1 VDTLRGNLELFSLE
15 AITGLLASTRKTG
28 ALRITSE
35 DLNVRFFF
43 VSGALV
49 YATTRKHDGTVNDLR
64 GRSTE
69 IRDRRRDW
77 SLSLPELLRH
87 QITDVLVRVLRRSG
101 GEFSF
106 DEGVTTTALPSGRTL
121 SYNAAEMIE
130 RARERLAEW
139 RDIEGAI
146 PDPSVRYRLAPHLPS
161 DQMEITV
168 EAKLWTVLAAVADG
182 ATASDLAARLGVF
195 EFPAAKKLAELVREG
210 LLVPAQPVVEHH
222 GDTTDEVVVDE
233 DETVVEPVEDVVRI
247 VVEPVADAPASAGDE
262 LVRDSIEVVE
272 AVWLPPPR
280 SDEPPYGVETASHAL
295 AEWGGTADA
304 NGGTVDTGGSTA
316 GHADGDPSPDPAD
329 APPWPGGTRS
339 VRDPL
344 PDVPGLPPDVPF
356 GPAGF

>member
-28 ALRITSE
+28 ALRITIE
-35 DLNVRFFF
+35 DLNVRLFF
-43 VSGALV
+43 VGGALV

-87 QITDVLVRVLRRSG
+87 QITDVLVRVLHRSG

-121 SYNAAEMIE
+121 SYNAAEMID

-146 PDPSVRYRLAPHLPS
+146 PDPSVRYRLAPQLPS
-161 DQMEITV
+161 DQLEITV
-168 EAKLWTVLAAVADG
+168 EAKLWTVLAVVADG
-182 ATASDLAARLGVF
+182 ATATDLADRLGVF

-210 LLVPAQPVVEHH
+210 LLIPVAGTPERAEP
-222 GDTTDEVVVDE
+222 TIDEAVVDE
-233 DETVVEPVEDVVRI
+233 DERVAAPDHGVVR
-247 VVEPVADAPASAGDE
+247 VVVHPSAPAGAGGTDAAVEETVASTADAGPPLPDA
-262 LVRDSIEVVE
+262 E
-272 AVWLPPPR
+272 APF
-280 SDEPPYGVETASHAL
+280 GAETASHAL
-295 AEWGGTADA
+295 AEWGGAAGADD
-304 NGGTVDTGGSTA
+304 GVIDTGGSTD
-316 GHADGDPSPDPAD
+316 GYADVDGAAAAIDEPRPREGPA
-329 APPWPGGTRS
+329 S
-339 VRDPL
+339 VRHPL
-344 PDVPGLPPDVPF
+344 PDVPGPPPDVPR